1 MQINAQITMKG
12 DRIMTD
18 SAALTIEQQLSLK
31 LIQMK
36 VEAMSHSEV
45 QSALIELYGKM
56 LLRENAYKHAL
67 KAQWGIE
74 SPKH

>member
-1 MQINAQITMKG
+1 MS
-12 DRIMTD
+12 D

-31 LIQMK
+31 LIQSK

-45 QSALIELYGKM
+45 QSSLIKFYEQM
-56 LLRENAYKHAL
+56 MIRENAYKHAL
-67 KAQWGIE
+67 KVQWGIE